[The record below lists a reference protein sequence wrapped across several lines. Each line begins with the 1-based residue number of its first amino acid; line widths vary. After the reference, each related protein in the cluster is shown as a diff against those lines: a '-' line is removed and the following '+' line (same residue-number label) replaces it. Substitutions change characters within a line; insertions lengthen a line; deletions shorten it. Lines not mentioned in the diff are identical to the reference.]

1 MEGRDIQVHVS
12 LEFLDDPPQKKNEKE
27 KSGRRGRR
35 KNWDPYLPCT
45 CTCLNIIHVDM
56 KKILVVLRIIEFS
69 WLPSDFTLVVCMEWK
84 NRINILIMIILSKVY
99 FK

>member
-1 MEGRDIQVHVS
+1 MEGRDIHVHVS
-12 LEFLDDPPQKKNEKE
+12 LEFLDDPPQNEKE

-35 KNWDPYLPCT
+35 KNWDPYLPYA

-69 WLPSDFTLVVCMEWK
+69 WLPSGFTLVVCMEWK
-84 NRINILIMIILSKVY
+84 NSINILIMIILSKV
-99 FK
+99 